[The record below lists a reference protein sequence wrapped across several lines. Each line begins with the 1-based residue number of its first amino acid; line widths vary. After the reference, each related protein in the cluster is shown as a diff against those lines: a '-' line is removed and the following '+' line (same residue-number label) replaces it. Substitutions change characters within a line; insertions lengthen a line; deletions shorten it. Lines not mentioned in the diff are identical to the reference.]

1 MAEENAPSENAGES
15 EEEGRPGGIRG
26 FVRETAIVVALALV
40 IATVLRVFVVQAFAI
55 PSGSME
61 NTLLIGDRVLV
72 SKISLHW
79 DDVDRGDVVVFEDP
93 GGWLPESNGS
103 DGVRG
108 RIRDAFEFVGVLP
121 NDAEG
126 HLIKRVIGAGGD
138 TVDCCDDQGRVTVNG
153 EPLDKETYI
162 FPGDSPSD
170 PFTDGPVEVPDGQLF
185 VMGDHRSNSQD
196 SRFHG
201 PVDEDLVEGRAFAVA
216 WPLSRWSGL

>member
-1 MAEENAPSENAGES
+1 MTDEDPSETTGES
-15 EEEGRPGGIRG
+15 EDEQRRGGARG
-26 FVRETAIVVALALV
+26 VVRETAIVVALALV
-40 IATVLRVFVVQAFAI
+40 IATVLRVFFIQAFVI

-72 SKISLHW
+72 SKISLQW

-93 GGWLPESNGS
+93 GGWLPETNGS
-103 DGVRG
+103 DGVSG

-126 HLIKRVIGAGGD
+126 HLIKRVVGVGGD
-138 TVDCCDDQGRVTVNG
+138 TVDCCDDQSRVTVNG
-153 EPLDKETYI
+153 EPLDEETYI
-162 FPGDSPSD
+162 FPGDDPSD
-170 PFTDGPVEVPDGQLF
+170 PFADGPVEVPEGQLF

-196 SRFHG
+196 SRFNG
-201 PVDEDLVEGRAFAVA
+201 TVDADLVEGKAFAVA